1 VSEAPPR
8 ARAITR
14 FVVGVVVA
22 AVAGTATFLIMVQG
36 SFHQGYTD
44 LDFNH
49 TLGTAVKGTTLRETQ
64 AREALGLV
72 GDSAGP
78 IGLYA
83 GLIGAAVLLAVY
95 GLVIRRVH
103 RHWVLTGL
111 GLGLVTFLVI
121 GLVYAPIAD
130 ARQDE
135 FPVGLFGVDAGGFT
149 AVVLGLSALGFG
161 LVAAR
166 CFDLITSAHWWE
178 PAEAEDD
185 EVAAATGVDEHG
197 SFELPEQGPEQ
208 GGMSA

>member
-1 VSEAPPR
+1 VSEAPPP

-14 FVVGVVVA
+14 FVIGVAVA

-36 SFHQGYTD
+36 SFHKGYTD

-49 TLGTAVKGTTLRETQ
+49 TLGTAVKGTTLRETE
-64 AREALGLV
+64 ARAALGLV
-72 GDSAGP
+72 GDTAGP

-83 GLIGAAVLLAVY
+83 SLIGAGVLLAVY

-111 GLGLVTFLVI
+111 GLGVVTYLVI
-121 GLVYAPIAD
+121 GLAYPPIAD
-130 ARQDE
+130 RRQDE

-149 AVVLGLSALGFG
+149 VVVLGLSSLGFG

-166 CFDLITSAHWWE
+166 CFDLIMSDDWWE
-178 PAEAEDD
+178 PAEAEHD
-185 EVAAATGVDEHG
+185 EVAAVTGVDEHG
-197 SFELPEQGPEQ
+197 SFELSEQGPEQ
-208 GGMSA
+208 GGMRP